1 MNLIRSL
8 WLILTVCAISQQGI
22 AMEQGPLASSLYIKN
37 ASEYP
42 VRICVGPEYP
52 SSIALY
58 PGQILEFPL
67 KDIRGIIASTYGKVS
82 HYLTGLVAE
91 LNISQ
96 MLQDCSQ
103 YVDHDC
109 YVEIKYEK
117 NSTRGASSFW
127 SFASYLFTL
136 GKWSLNHR
144 ILEEKDL
151 ETYVAPASSEALSKM
166 IAQLSGSA
174 PEEIVRDA
182 ALIWSMFPRA
192 AAKIENHQTVY
203 PFNILGLDIGG
214 LIASDKQLRNWGS
227 LLVGSLQKKYSSI
240 TNPAIWN
247 AVRMIIADSVE
258 SFRQGNYYH
267 DRDPQY
273 PVSLLYMPT
282 AEFPESLTEPAFPVE
297 IIDQLKVKVIG
308 DEVAEALIGQLEKA
322 ARSRGWVGLI
332 GHEYAVI
339 PPAPPMD
346 GLRDRCSYQEH
357 EVERFLHELAE
368 KQPDAQAVFDKV
380 AKELFDKIDT
390 LELDAKQAV
399 LLKYAALNRLRL
411 IDQGKHALSELAKI
425 RDYLSPSMIRVAH
438 ATPNPT
444 QAMQEMIAWIACSDR
459 ERGYEYA
466 RMQDQQ
472 LAEAFQFAV
481 RQQGYQTLLMQH
493 LRQQIRRLA
502 SPTD

>member
-1 MNLIRSL
+1 
-8 WLILTVCAISQQGI
+8 V
-22 AMEQGPLASSLYIKN
+22 AMEQRPLASSLYIKN

-67 KDIRGIIASTYGKVS
+67 KDIPGITASTYGKVS

-91 LNISQ
+91 LNIMQ
-96 MLQDCSQ
+96 MLQDCPK
-103 YVDHDC
+103 YTDHNC
-109 YVEIKYEK
+109 YVEITYEK
-117 NSTRGASSFW
+117 NSPRGASSLW
-127 SFASYLFTL
+127 RFARYLFTL
-136 GKWSLNHR
+136 GKWSLKHR
-144 ILEEKDL
+144 VIERKDL
-151 ETYVAPASSEALSKM
+151 EAYAVPGNSESLSK
-166 IAQLSGSA
+166 ILTQLSGSA

-192 AAKIENHQTVY
+192 AAKIEKRETIY

-227 LLVGSLQKKYSSI
+227 LLANSLQKKYASV

-258 SFRQGNYYH
+258 SFRQGNYYN

-273 PVSLLYMPT
+273 PVTLLYIPT
-282 AEFPESLTEPAFPVE
+282 AESPESQAEPAFPVD
-297 IIDQLKVKVIG
+297 IIDQLKGKVIG
-308 DEVAEALIGQLEKA
+308 DQAAEALIGQLEQA
-322 ARSRGWVGLI
+322 ARSRGWTGLVR
-332 GHEYAVI
+332 HEQAVI

-346 GLRDRCSYQEH
+346 GLHRGSYQER
-357 EVERFLHELAE
+357 EVERFLRELAE
-368 KQPDAQAVFDKV
+368 KQPEAQGVFDKV

-399 LLKYAALNRLRL
+399 RLKYAALDRLRL

-438 ATPNPT
+438 TMSNPP
-444 QAMQEMIAWIACSDR
+444 QSMQDMIAWIARSDR

-466 RMQDQQ
+466 HMQDQQ
-472 LAEAFQFAV
+472 LTEAFQLAM
-481 RQQGYQTLLMQH
+481 RQQDYQTLLIQH
-493 LRQQIRRLA
+493 LRQQIRRFEMPA
-502 SPTD
+502 D